1 MKNQIKLTLWALLTL
16 MSVQTMAQNIQNDAV
31 EAIVTRYPSEPLGEA
46 CAGYDMTVK
55 TSYPQNTN
63 NIVAE
68 AKQRHEEAEA
78 NFPNVIEEAKRKHE
92 DDLASYEERVEDR
105 RENYKLEMEEWNK
118 LSKIEKMAMQDHIPK
133 LSLPRKPVYREPYP
147 PQYREPNLS
156 NVITYDPKVLADAY
170 LAVSGYSQAEGTEN
184 VLIGSVEV
192 GEFESMSPERK
203 SRVESYYDKA
213 SGTTKKKTVYY
224 YITKYKRPVY
234 LNLAYNGETLH
245 SGLFGESGEY
255 VSQESSGS
263 PSMKNLERE
272 TVTNALEA
280 VSEYIN
286 EKYGYSPMQ
295 EKTTIFHVKNKKGA
309 YDDLESAKD
318 FALAGIAAL
327 ENNQVNEDL
336 TEAINIWKSEYGE
349 ADLEDK
355 KARVNA
361 KVAKAILWNLVAV
374 SRMTNNIE
382 DAKTYLAAIEEMKL
396 NYNDKTWVKDYT
408 AKIEESEKRLSA
420 NGLL

>member
-1 MKNQIKLTLWALLTL
+1 MRNQIKITMLGLLGL
-16 MSVQTMAQNIQNDAV
+16 LSIQAVAQNMKSETV
-31 EAIVTRYPSEPLGEA
+31 ETNVVRYPSEPLGES
-46 CAGYDMTVK
+46 CTGYNMTV
-55 TSYPQNTN
+55 TTPYPQNTN
-63 NIVAE
+63 NIVEE
-68 AKQRHEEAEA
+68 AKQAHEEAVA
-78 NFPNVIEEAKRKHE
+78 NFPNVVEEAKRKHE
-92 DDLASYEERVEDR
+92 ADLASYEERVEDR

-118 LSKIEKMAMQDHIPK
+118 LSKLEKMAMQDQMPK
-133 LSLPRKPVYREPYP
+133 LSLPSKPVYREPYP

-170 LAVSGYSQAEGTEN
+170 LAVSGYEQVKESEGAL
-184 VLIGSVEV
+184 VGKVQI

-213 SGTTKKKTVYY
+213 SKTTKKRTVYY

-234 LNLAYNGETLH
+234 LTLTHNGKTLH
-245 SGLFGESGEY
+245 SGLYGESGEY
-255 VSQESSGS
+255 ITEETSGS
-263 PSMKNLERE
+263 PSLTNIERE
-272 TVTNALEA
+272 SVTNALEA

-286 EKYGYSPMQ
+286 EKYGFSPML
-295 EKTTIFHVKNKKGA
+295 EKTTVYYVKNKKGE

-318 FALAGIAAL
+318 FALAGMGAL
-327 ENNQVNEDL
+327 EGNQMNDDL
-336 TEAINIWKSEYGE
+336 QEAINIWKSEYGE

-361 KVAKAILWNLVAV
+361 KVAKGILWNLVAA

-382 DAKTYLAAIEEMKL
+382 DAKKYLAAIEEMKL
-396 NYNDKTWVKDYT
+396 NYNDKQWVKDYT
-408 AKIEESEKRLSA
+408 AKIEDSENRLKA